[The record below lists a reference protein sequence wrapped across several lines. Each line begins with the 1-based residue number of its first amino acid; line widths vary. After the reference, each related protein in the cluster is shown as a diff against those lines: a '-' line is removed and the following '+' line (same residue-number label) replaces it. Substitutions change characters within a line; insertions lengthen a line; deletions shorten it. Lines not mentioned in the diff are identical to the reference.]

1 MDHSRILF
9 CFCWANRCN
18 SCNITR
24 GITDKIYTVWKPH
37 SLTHRTS
44 FHTKEANSMLCS
56 PCFDQVHSERLLH
69 AHCIFAAPL
78 LGLSYADLHPAH
90 EGRALFHH
98 LSRHNKRTHDLALT
112 LKPRNTEVSEKSWGN
127 ISQRNNKAS
136 DGYGVLSFNTWC
148 SLQWQIWMSW
158 YH

>member
-1 MDHSRILF
+1 
-9 CFCWANRCN
+9 
-18 SCNITR
+18 
-24 GITDKIYTVWKPH
+24 
-37 SLTHRTS
+37 
-44 FHTKEANSMLCS
+44 MLCS

-112 LKPRNTEVSEKSWGN
+112 QETQKSVRKAEVTLAKQQRLRRVCCFILQHLMFFTMTNMNELIPLKSFGVNVIMKSW
-127 ISQRNNKAS
+127 
-136 DGYGVLSFNTWC
+136 
-148 SLQWQIWMSW
+148 
-158 YH
+158 